1 VKSSDEQNRD
11 FRTGHV
17 TMLLLRHLLA
27 TAAVFAL
34 AISPTSATVTNA
46 SDVFN
51 VRFVPLSLQFPS
63 C

>member
-11 FRTGHV
+11 FRIGHV
-17 TMLLLRHLLA
+17 TMLLLRLLLVM
-27 TAAVFAL
+27 AAVFAL

-51 VRFVPLSLQFPS
+51 VRFVPLSLQFPF